1 MHENTQGVPRTPGG
15 TPVAGS
21 MSGHNAMAPLQHK
34 NLQATVVGMNPE
46 KVGVCLPEVSKVE
59 CEVASVETMT
69 TTMRCAAS
77 AAAAAAAIAK
87 IREADRCRSPA
98 PPCTDP
104 QDRTVGAEA
113 GESKRAQ
120 NEIDAH
126 YEKKREFLLCISS
139 DSSARWR

>member
-34 NLQATVVGMNPE
+34 NHQAIVAGMNQE
-46 KVGVCLPEVSKVE
+46 KVSVCLPEVSKVQS
-59 CEVASVETMT
+59 EVTSMETMT
-69 TTMRCAAS
+69 TAMRCAAS

-87 IREADRCRSPA
+87 IREADRCRSPT
-98 PPCTDP
+98 PPCTDA
-104 QDRTVGAEA
+104 QNGTVEAVA

-120 NEIDAH
+120 NEIACSRR
-126 YEKKREFLLCISS
+126 EKERILILLF
-139 DSSARWR
+139 

>member
-15 TPVAGS
+15 TPVVGS

-34 NLQATVVGMNPE
+34 NHQATVVGMNPE
-46 KVGVCLPEVSKVE
+46 KVGVCLPEVSKVQS
-59 CEVASVETMT
+59 EVASMETMT
-69 TTMRCAAS
+69 TAMRCAAS

-87 IREADRCRSPA
+87 IKEADRCRSPT

-104 QDRTVGAEA
+104 QNGTVEAVA

-120 NEIDAH
+120 NEIACSRR
-126 YEKKREFLLCISS
+126 EKERHILILHF
-139 DSSARWR
+139 